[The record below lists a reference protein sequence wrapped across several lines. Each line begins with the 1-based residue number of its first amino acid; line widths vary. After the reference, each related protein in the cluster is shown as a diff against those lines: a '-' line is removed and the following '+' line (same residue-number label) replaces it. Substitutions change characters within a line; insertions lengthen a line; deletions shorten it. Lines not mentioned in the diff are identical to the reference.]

1 MPLIEGKCKNCG
13 GKLGIADGKN
23 GICPFCGTSYIAE
36 DVINYNNYNI
46 NNAVLSIDLTD
57 TIEQKLGNADTYLE
71 KFKNYAKAYE
81 IYKEVTE
88 LTANDYRGWWGLV
101 RAKTEDF
108 TKAEI
113 GSATMQQLTTYAN
126 YAISVADKSKKT
138 ILQQTFNA
146 YLAKAEKR
154 KNQKTSELH
163 TAEKQIEV
171 IKEKQVKVKSELDAV
186 KKQNGTANAR
196 LIIIKEFYINL
207 ILICATIILFLFFA
221 ITQFTALLVFSVL
234 SLAGTAAMLIFT
246 SQQRDTANKCVNI
259 IAKKEEELN
268 QLSSEI
274 TALQSKISAIKT
286 SLSA

>member
-13 GKLGIADGKN
+13 VKLSIADGKN

-46 NNAVLSIDLTD
+46 NNAALSIDLTD

-71 KFKNYAKAYE
+71 KFKDYAKAYE

-138 ILQQTFNA
+138 ILQLTFDA
-146 YLAKAEKR
+146 LLAKEEKW
-154 KNQKTSELH
+154 KNQKTAELH
-163 TAEKQIEV
+163 TAEKQLEV
-171 IKEKQVKVKSELDAV
+171 IREKQKKLKDESFAV
-186 KKQNGTANAR
+186 KMQNDTASTW
-196 LIIIKEFYINL
+196 LFTIQEYHIN
-207 ILICATIILFLFFA
+207 IFLICATIILLLFSA
-221 ITQFTALLVFSVL
+221 ITQYMPFIVYFIISLTITAVS
-234 SLAGTAAMLIFT
+234 LIFT
-246 SQQRDTANKCVNI
+246 SRQTDTDKKCDAI
-259 IAKKEEELN
+259 IAKKHEEID

-274 TALQSKISAIKT
+274 TALQSKISEIKT